1 MDEIEKQRHL
11 QVVWDFMLVHHTLK
25 KADAIVVLGSFDTNV
40 GVYAAELYLAGW
52 APVLV
57 CAGSGTV
64 NQQTGAY
71 QDFVGSTE
79 AEVFANIAIK
89 MGVPEAAIVV
99 ENRSQNTGQNYEFTS
114 ALLLER
120 GIDIATPS
128 ATIIAVQ
135 KQFMERR
142 TLATGKVWWPD
153 VDLIVTSPPMAM
165 CDYPA
170 SNPAVNKGEHWIHAM
185 VGDLQRIKEYPAK
198 GFQVEQHIPHEVWT
212 SFEWLVAQGYT
223 RSLLKASMNQG

>member
-1 MDEIEKQRHL
+1 MDDIEKQRHL

-79 AEVFANIAIK
+79 AEVN
-89 MGVPEAAIVV
+89 E
-99 ENRSQNTGQNYEFTS
+99 
-114 ALLLER
+114 L
-120 GIDIATPS
+120 TPLYVCTCVCVCLS
-128 ATIIAVQ
+128 H
-135 KQFMERR
+135 
-142 TLATGKVWWPD
+142 LN
-153 VDLIVTSPPMAM
+153 PP
-165 CDYPA
+165 P
-170 SNPAVNKGEHWIHAM
+170 P
-185 VGDLQRIKEYPAK
+185 P
-198 GFQVEQHIPHEVWT
+198 
-212 SFEWLVAQGYT
+212 
-223 RSLLKASMNQG
+223 